1 MKSYSK
7 LLATIVID
15 TKDDWAESYLTAL
28 RRCRAKLATADE
40 ELLELHY
47 GEGFGTRQIADRLQ
61 RLQSNVCH
69 SLARIRR
76 WLFECI
82 QMEIAR
88 QEHSGTE
95 RS

>member
-1 MKSYSK
+1 MGATPIDAPGDGMELY
-7 LLATIVID
+7 LA
-15 TKDDWAESYLTAL
+15 AL
-28 RRCRAKLATADE
+28 RHCRGRLSATDE
-40 ELLELHY
+40 ELLRLRYVED
-47 GEGFGTRQIADRLQ
+47 FGSRQIADRLQ

-88 QEHSGTE
+88 QGHPRAEH
-95 RS
+95 